1 MNVVGWSHPGDS
13 VGTWDVHA
21 TIHLLD
27 RCLWDP
33 HNNRCSR
40 GAESLH
46 LPLLGLQLV
55 L

>member
-1 MNVVGWSHPGDS
+1 MVGWSHPGDS
-13 VGTWDVHA
+13 VGAWDVHA
-21 TIHLLD
+21 PIHSLD

-33 HNNRCSR
+33 HNDKCSR
-40 GAESLH
+40 AAESLR